1 MKWTMNYNN
10 YNTLFFALISILLFF
25 AILKWIYYLFQNH
38 YIEKIQESFR
48 VSGNVNIPIN
58 TTKTCNNMCGPLARC
73 SISGEQCSSDEDCYG
88 CHTMN
93 DIDQPIFNYNL
104 QGANDSGKSIGTI
117 PKYSTLTSDFTNHAK
132 IIEENP
138 PENPLYL
145 SYNVNIW
152 KTKYNQGMNLFQ
164 KRYNV
169 PGSVVYPDK
178 YTLSGEFQDDGVFAA
193 NA

>member
-132 IIEENP
+132 IIEEIP
-138 PENPLYL
+138 PENPL
-145 SYNVNIW
+145 
-152 KTKYNQGMNLFQ
+152 
-164 KRYNV
+164 
-169 PGSVVYPDK
+169 
-178 YTLSGEFQDDGVFAA
+178 
-193 NA
+193 